1 MLLTAVQI
9 YEENPLE
16 MFVVDQGSMDP
27 RARLVVNGEIA
38 QIRISPKEIV
48 FLLINDEFLR

>member
-1 MLLTAVQI
+1 
-9 YEENPLE
+9 